1 MVTGDLQV
9 GHCVNT
15 KDTIINV
22 STSVSTADYKFGNNH
37 IAFKTI
43 VPFGFLII

>member
-15 KDTIINV
+15 KDTIMSALQFLLRITNLV
-22 STSVSTADYKFGNNH
+22 IIILHSKQLYLL
-37 IAFKTI
+37 AF
-43 VPFGFLII
+43 